1 MSPLKPP
8 AKFARLSLMN
18 NCKKLKTV
26 HSGSSADLE
35 SAADNLFTSPPHPTP
50 PPHPQ
55 PLAFSSLSLRT
66 PAKAVPPTPGTVL
79 QNKIQRNIEQSLGD
93 SLNIHLQQQMGSF
106 QASMLEAF
114 QSLREELTIKKPA
127 EVEPSSHASKPGPSS
142 NIAAHL
148 DLPPPRSSTNAQS
161 EAMDVDVGPALPPR
175 LVLNQTTSDQ
185 YVAPSKAIPK
195 DSSYSHKK
203 QSHRQTVAPSS
214 TSDQLDE
221 DSDEPRIHSTRPKK
235 HSDKSKH
242 KSRSRYVSSSEE
254 DHSPVARHRS
264 SKPSRAQPSG
274 AASDQDLPQH
284 NPDPPYYREVALSDI
299 PSLYSEEVDTFRRI
313 LSLPD
318 PRDSMPRSST
328 SVLGLDDEIGRQELR
343 PRGPS
348 SILPLSSV
356 IKDAFDKF
364 QHDFKAANLAE
375 GKYVKPPPSTS
386 KWYKGGQPTFQDKIQ
401 ELNTDFAKICITPR
415 PPGAPVAKVPLP
427 VLKELEHQA
436 RQNISTLNFTAAF
449 AKTSSSCNA
458 SLEKCQH
465 SIKSTVKK
473 IKSQIQ
479 KGANPEKAAKR
490 GYEKVAEYMDFWNKT
505 VLFQHRALTCLSKS
519 LAHILQRELYSM
531 ANTGLLR
538 REAEMTL
545 LHPQLGETRRQEL
558 RNSSFWDSSLFE
570 SQLVKEGEDFLL
582 KKGTSKD
589 SQGFAPYQNKPFR
602 GPHKKRG
609 SYRNRPYG
617 GNTSQSSNQSFPSG
631 RGKPNFRGSR
641 GRFRPHNRGR
651 GRGKPPIPN
660 DSSKASLSPPV
671 GSCLRSFKRNWLT
684 NKCSQNVL
692 NIITNGYVL
701 PFRSKPNLIRF
712 PLILSEYKAQQ
723 KDQAL
728 ATCIQSL
735 LSKNAIERVEN
746 VKSLGFYS
754 RLFLVPKPHH
764 RWRPVIDLSRPN
776 TFLHV
781 EKFKMETP
789 ESIRTSLVPGE
800 WVSSIDLSDAYL
812 HIPIHPNSRKYL
824 RFCYKAQVFQF
835 TSLPFGLATAPQVFT
850 MIVKEVKLMALSRG
864 LRIHQ
869 YLDDWL
875 IRSQSQEEAQV
886 DTQAVVDLTQSLGWI
901 INQEK
906 SELKPTQVFSFVGY
920 EYHLDSALVRTTH
933 ERWLKLQ
940 DLILRLKS
948 KRVLTARCLMSLI
961 GLLAS
966 TEKMVPEGRLHMRPF
981 QFHLKEHWRYPQ
993 SLDNLLPWTEAIVA
1007 HLDWWQNPSNVMK
1020 GSDLHPKDHSI
1031 QLFTDASN
1039 EGWGA
1044 HLDQKSTK
1052 SLWSDRE
1059 KRLHINVLELKAVS
1073 LALRDFK
1080 DQCQNQTVLVATD
1093 NSTVVAYINKQGGT
1107 HSAEMCALLWKIM
1120 TWCHH
1125 YHITLKARH
1134 IPGCLNVMAD
1144 LLSRSNQVQSTE
1156 WSLHPQVFKQ
1166 ICQKWFT
1173 PHVDLFATHLN
1184 HKLPLY
1190 VSPIPDPRAWDIDA
1204 LNIDWTNL
1212 TAYAYPPT
1220 ALLHKV
1226 IQKIKQCHCL
1236 IIVIAPGWP
1245 GMPWFWDLVQLSTEI
1260 PLKLPV
1266 STTLLKQSHKY
1277 VFHNN
1282 PQQLNLHAWCVSRSG
1297 QLQEQG
1303 FSVEVAERIAAPQ
1316 WSSTRTIYKSK
1327 WALFEK
1333 WCRENSVDF
1342 STPSVKQIS
1351 DFFHVPVPRPKQAP
1365 LDH

>member
-1 MSPLKPP
+1 MSLHQANKDKPRAQKCRHFCFSFDNHNYCPTCREAGKGDDPCVTFEAPCHICTSLTDEQLQKIQNRKRYLKKQK
-8 AKFARLSLMN
+8 AETSSKDEDSF
-18 NCKKLKTV
+18 T
-26 HSGSSADLE
+26 GSNADLE
-35 SAADNLFTSPPHPTP
+35 SAADNLFTSPPR
-50 PPHPQ
+50 PQ
-55 PLAFSSLSLRT
+55 PLAFSSLSLKT

-79 QNKIQRNIEQSLGD
+79 QNKIQRNLEKSLGD
-93 SLNIHLQQQMGSF
+93 SLNIHIQQQMGSF

-114 QSLREELTIKKPA
+114 QSLREELAVKKPA
-127 EVEPSSHASKPGPSS
+127 EVDPSPHASKAGPSS
-142 NIAAHL
+142 NSAAHL

-175 LVLNQTTSDQ
+175 LVLNQTSSDQ
-185 YVAPSKAIPK
+185 YVAPSEAIPK

-214 TSDQLDE
+214 ASDQLDE
-221 DSDEPRIHSTRPKK
+221 DSDEPRIHPRPKK

-284 NPDPPYYREVALSDI
+284 DPDPPYYREVALSDI
-299 PSLYSEEVDTFRRI
+299 PSQYSEEVDTFRRI

-328 SVLGLDDEIGRQELR
+328 SVLGLDDEKGRQELR

-364 QHDFKAANLAE
+364 QHDFKAANLSE

-386 KWYKGGQPTFQDKIQ
+386 KWYKVGQPIFQDKIQ

-490 GYEKVAEYMDFWNKT
+490 GYEEDAEYLDFWNKT
-505 VLFQHRALTCLSKS
+505 VLVQHRALTCLSKS

-609 SYRNRPYG
+609 SYRKRPYG

-631 RGKPNFRGSR
+631 RGKSNFRGSR

-651 GRGKPPIPN
+651 GRGN

-671 GSCLRSFKRNWLT
+671 GSRLRSFKRDWLT

-746 VKSLGFYS
+746 VKSLRFYS
-754 RLFLVPKPHH
+754 RLFLVPKPHQ
-764 RWRPVIDLSRPN
+764 RWRPVIDLSRLN

-781 EKFKMETP
+781 EKFKMETL
-789 ESIRTSLVPGE
+789 ESIRTYLVPGE

-850 MIVKEVKLMALSRG
+850 MIVKEVKLMALSRR

-869 YLDDWL
+869 YLDNWL
-875 IRSQSQEEAQV
+875 IRSQSQEESQR

-920 EYHLDSALVRTTH
+920 EYHLDSALVRPTH

-1007 HLDWWQNPSNVMK
+1007 HLNWWQNPSNVMK
-1020 GSDLHPKDHSI
+1020 GADLHPKDHSI

-1044 HLDQKSTK
+1044 HLDQNSTK
-1052 SLWSDRE
+1052 GLWSERE
-1059 KRLHINVLELKAVS
+1059 KGY
-1073 LALRDFK
+1073 
-1080 DQCQNQTVLVATD
+1080 T
-1093 NSTVVAYINKQGGT
+1093 
-1107 HSAEMCALLWKIM
+1107 
-1120 TWCHH
+1120 
-1125 YHITLKARH
+1125 
-1134 IPGCLNVMAD
+1134 
-1144 LLSRSNQVQSTE
+1144 
-1156 WSLHPQVFKQ
+1156 
-1166 ICQKWFT
+1166 
-1173 PHVDLFATHLN
+1173 
-1184 HKLPLY
+1184 
-1190 VSPIPDPRAWDIDA
+1190 
-1204 LNIDWTNL
+1204 
-1212 TAYAYPPT
+1212 
-1220 ALLHKV
+1220 
-1226 IQKIKQCHCL
+1226 
-1236 IIVIAPGWP
+1236 
-1245 GMPWFWDLVQLSTEI
+1245 
-1260 PLKLPV
+1260 
-1266 STTLLKQSHKY
+1266 
-1277 VFHNN
+1277 
-1282 PQQLNLHAWCVSRSG
+1282 
-1297 QLQEQG
+1297 
-1303 FSVEVAERIAAPQ
+1303 
-1316 WSSTRTIYKSK
+1316 
-1327 WALFEK
+1327 
-1333 WCRENSVDF
+1333 
-1342 STPSVKQIS
+1342 
-1351 DFFHVPVPRPKQAP
+1351 
-1365 LDH
+1365 

>member
-1 MSPLKPP
+1 MCFVGYALLTSFLWILVS
-8 AKFARLSLMN
+8 LSYTPGDYN
-18 NCKKLKTV
+18 I
-26 HSGSSADLE
+26 A
-35 SAADNLFTSPPHPTP
+35 P
-50 PPHPQ
+50 PPPPPPPRPQ
-55 PLAFSSLSLRT
+55 PLAFSSLSLKT

-79 QNKIQRNIEQSLGD
+79 QNKIQRNLEKSLGD

-114 QSLREELTIKKPA
+114 QSLREELAIKKPS
-127 EVEPSSHASKPGPSS
+127 EVEPSSHASKAGPSS

-185 YVAPSKAIPK
+185 YVAPSEAIPK
-195 DSSYSHKK
+195 DSSYSHRK

-214 TSDQLDE
+214 ASDQLDE
-221 DSDEPRIHSTRPKK
+221 DSDEPRIHPTRPKK

-284 NPDPPYYREVALSDI
+284 DPDPPYYREVALSDI
-299 PSLYSEEVDTFRRI
+299 PSQYSEEVDTFRRI

-328 SVLGLDDEIGRQELR
+328 SVLGLDDEKGHQELR

-375 GKYVKPPPSTS
+375 GRYVKPPPSTS
-386 KWYKGGQPTFQDKIQ
+386 KWYKVGQPTFQDKIQ
-401 ELNTDFAKICITPR
+401 EMNTDFAKICITPR
-415 PPGAPVAKVPLP
+415 PPGEPVAKVPLP

-490 GYEKVAEYMDFWNKT
+490 GYEEVAEYLDFWNKT
-505 VLFQHRALTCLSKS
+505 ILVQHRALTCLSKS

-609 SYRNRPYG
+609 SYRKRPYG

-631 RGKPNFRGSR
+631 RGKSNFRGSR
-641 GRFRPHNRGR
+641 GRLDPTIGE
-651 GRGKPPIPN
+651 GGVETPLLN

-671 GSCLRSFKRNWLT
+671 GSRLCSFKRDWLI

-754 RLFLVPKPHH
+754 RLFLVPKPHQ
-764 RWRPVIDLSRPN
+764 RWRPVIDLSRLN

-875 IRSQSQEEAQV
+875 IRSQSQEESQM

-920 EYHLDSALVRTTH
+920 EYHLDSALVRPTH

-1020 GSDLHPKDHSI
+1020 GADLHPKDHSI

-1044 HLDQKSTK
+1044 HLDQNSTK
-1052 SLWSDRE
+1052 GLWSERE

-1125 YHITLKARH
+1125 YPITLVSSLKPRFYLYFC
-1134 IPGCLNVMAD
+1134 INSINLN
-1144 LLSRSNQVQSTE
+1144 
-1156 WSLHPQVFKQ
+1156 
-1166 ICQKWFT
+1166 
-1173 PHVDLFATHLN
+1173 
-1184 HKLPLY
+1184 
-1190 VSPIPDPRAWDIDA
+1190 
-1204 LNIDWTNL
+1204 
-1212 TAYAYPPT
+1212 TA
-1220 ALLHKV
+1220 
-1226 IQKIKQCHCL
+1226 I
-1236 IIVIAPGWP
+1236 G
-1245 GMPWFWDLVQLSTEI
+1245 
-1260 PLKLPV
+1260 
-1266 STTLLKQSHKY
+1266 
-1277 VFHNN
+1277 
-1282 PQQLNLHAWCVSRSG
+1282 
-1297 QLQEQG
+1297 
-1303 FSVEVAERIAAPQ
+1303 
-1316 WSSTRTIYKSK
+1316 
-1327 WALFEK
+1327 
-1333 WCRENSVDF
+1333 
-1342 STPSVKQIS
+1342 
-1351 DFFHVPVPRPKQAP
+1351 
-1365 LDH
+1365 